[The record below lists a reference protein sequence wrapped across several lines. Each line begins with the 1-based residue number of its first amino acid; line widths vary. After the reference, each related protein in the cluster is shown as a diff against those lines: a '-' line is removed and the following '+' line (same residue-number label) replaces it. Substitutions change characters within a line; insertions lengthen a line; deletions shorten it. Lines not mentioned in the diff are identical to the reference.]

1 MKKKKIV
8 SLFHFDSNIA
18 GKDMFLVPM
27 YLGRK
32 LGYDIEFVYPTA
44 SFNKEYKNE
53 YRGVKLTSIRSR
65 SQYYCTLWSEKEM
78 FWWLIKN
85 ARNIDVLSLFWLNA
99 RNMIFAKSYK
109 KLNPKGVCYIKSDFN
124 EVDILSLPTSITKG
138 FKYKIKEWLYQSI
151 DIVSVETK
159 RTFWHLKKGALGNRL
174 ANIVEYVPNGF
185 DEELCKEYDM
195 KRVSFSSKENLI
207 ITVGRIGSKQKA
219 NEVMFDALDQVDMKN
234 WKFVLIG
241 PIEEDF
247 KIKYNIFIERN
258 PDKKDKVI
266 LLGSI
271 GDKRRL
277 WEWYNK
283 AKVFIL
289 TSIYE
294 GFPNVFPEAL
304 YFGNYIITTKLSA
317 VYDITD
323 NERIGKIVP
332 IGNVKKLSII
342 LQGIFEG
349 DLPLESLYP
358 KILKHSEIFSWN
370 NTITPIVVRIKKK
383 LCE

>member
-109 KLNPKGVCYIKSDFN
+109 ILNPKGVCYIKSDFN

-207 ITVGRIGSKQKA
+207 ITVG
-219 NEVMFDALDQVDMKN
+219 
-234 WKFVLIG
+234 
-241 PIEEDF
+241 
-247 KIKYNIFIERN
+247 
-258 PDKKDKVI
+258 
-266 LLGSI
+266 
-271 GDKRRL
+271 
-277 WEWYNK
+277 
-283 AKVFIL
+283 
-289 TSIYE
+289 
-294 GFPNVFPEAL
+294 
-304 YFGNYIITTKLSA
+304 
-317 VYDITD
+317 
-323 NERIGKIVP
+323 
-332 IGNVKKLSII
+332 
-342 LQGIFEG
+342 
-349 DLPLESLYP
+349 
-358 KILKHSEIFSWN
+358 
-370 NTITPIVVRIKKK
+370 
-383 LCE
+383 